1 MTLLI
6 LAGCLLA
13 ATLFV
18 LGVAD
23 LAAVSAV
30 RRNLVVSV
38 VDEDAAMTSRLDRW
52 DRVFAKTR
60 TGRWMQQQLLL
71 ADIDRPPLLVLL
83 ATLGAT
89 VVATYLL
96 WKALAPAF
104 GIGGLVAGFLGV
116 RSYLERGRT
125 RRREAFIA
133 QMPQLARVLA
143 NSANANL
150 SITTA
155 VVNAGRELDDPAG
168 EEMRRV
174 SDNLQFGAGIED
186 ALNEVK
192 DRLPSR
198 EVALLVSTLI
208 VCARSGGSLVTSLR
222 DIAVTLDDRKEVRRE
237 VRTTLAQAL
246 FTGYLIVAMGF
257 GLLFLLN
264 ALRAGTVE
272 KMTTTPLGQA
282 ALVIALGLFAGGLL
296 LIRKMTRIDP

>member
-143 NSANANL
+143 NSVNANL

-168 EEMRRV
+168 EEMRRA